1 MNEPS
6 VPPQNTVEPYDPP
19 ARTGLFARLRTWFLT
34 GVLIVAPLALTIY
47 VCLAIVRW
55 VDQLIAPLIPPPY
68 RPEVY
73 FNLPFEVPGTGFVIV
88 VVGLTAIGASAAT
101 LLGRYFVRAS
111 DRVLARL
118 PIVRT
123 LYGALKQ
130 MFETLLSQKSSAFRQ
145 VVLVPFPHA
154 GTWAIGFLAGDATAS
169 VQRALDDDLVS
180 VFLPTSPNPTS
191 GYIVFVPRSQAIPVD
206 MTVEEG
212 LKLVVS
218 GGIAAPPGQP
228 ARAYAMAAS
237 RSNR

>member
-1 MNEPS
+1 LTS
-6 VPPQNTVEPYDPP
+6 PPQNPVIPYTAPV
-19 ARTGLFARLRTWFLT
+19 RTGLLARLRTWFLT
-34 GVLIVAPLALTIY
+34 GVLIVAPLALTLY

-55 VDQLIAPLIPPPY
+55 VDQLIAPFIPPPY

-88 VVGLTAIGASAAT
+88 VVGLTVIGASAAT

-118 PIVRT
+118 PIIRS

-130 MFETLLSQKSSAFRQ
+130 MFETLLSQKSGAFRQ
-145 VVLVPFPHA
+145 VVLVPFPHP
-154 GTWAIGFLAGDATAS
+154 GSWALGFLAGDATLS
-169 VQRALDDDLVS
+169 VQRAFDDDMIA

-191 GYIVFVPRSQAIPVD
+191 GYIVFVPRANVVPIEMS
-206 MTVEEG
+206 VEDG

-218 GGIAAPPGQP
+218 GGMAAPGSAGQP
-228 ARAYAMAAS
+228 ARA
-237 RSNR
+237 